1 VIAPGELSNA
11 VLAGWFTNWFWVAG
25 PLSIALTLQLFPDGQ
40 VVGPRWRLAVWITVI
55 GCVLAALGAAFVPGR
70 LNNVETIDNPF
81 GWEVLSGLT
90 AGVFPFAGLFELVA
104 FGLGFASVAVRFR
117 RSRGI
122 ERLQLKW
129 LAYAGSL
136 LPVVAVVNSGIPIFG
151 SWGLLAAW
159 IAIYAVPIAIG
170 VAVMRYRLYE
180 IDLLIRRT
188 LIYAVL
194 TAGLGAVY
202 WASVVVLQQALRPF
216 TQGSELAVVGST
228 LAVAALF
235 QPARGKIQQAVDLRF
250 YRRKYDAAR
259 TLDAFSSRLREDID
273 LDNLQS
279 ELLAVVNQTMQPAQ
293 TSLWLRRPE

>member
-1 VIAPGELSNA
+1 
-11 VLAGWFTNWFWVAG
+11 
-25 PLSIALTLQLFPDGQ
+25 
-40 VVGPRWRLAVWITVI
+40 
-55 GCVLAALGAAFVPGR
+55 
-70 LNNVETIDNPF
+70 
-81 GWEVLSGLT
+81 
-90 AGVFPFAGLFELVA
+90 
-104 FGLGFASVAVRFR
+104 VAVRFR